1 MKVFEVTS
9 EYEENGKTIVRTEYM
24 THSDNDIVALTIAIE
39 ELFTGYGN
47 DELKGVKEVLTVS
60 RRFVEGKS

>member
-24 THSDNDIVALTIAIE
+24 THSDNDIGLLVGAIMGS
-39 ELFTGYGN
+39 LVGYGY
-47 DELKGVKEVLTVS
+47 ELKGVKEVLTVS
-60 RRFVEGKS
+60 RSFVERES